1 MDDNTPEQVREV
13 LKLWDD
19 GLISRGE
26 FECRVHDLFWDP
38 VAALE
43 KGETVM
49 RFGSCCCSGHE
60 PDRTFKCEIT
70 VQPHGYTMKRCE

>member
-1 MDDNTPEQVREV
+1 VKDTPEKVREV

-19 GLISRGE
+19 GFISLGE
-26 FECRVHDLFWDP
+26 FEGRVHELFWDP

-43 KGETVM
+43 AGETVM
-49 RFGSCCCSGHE
+49 SFGSCCCREHP

-70 VQPHGYTMKRCE
+70 VQPHGYTMKKCE